1 MIKIKHKYLLERTE
15 LIPLC
20 AYDGENYIDY
30 LTGDVIINPKTLDFI
45 ENGIKSKTIYVKE
58 FNFVI
63 FRIMCKNQLIGYEYS
78 IDDSVIF
85 FDINKR
91 EFPMSK
97 LYSYLEKLKT
107 GEFTK
112 ELIWGDMI

>member
-1 MIKIKHKYLLERTE
+1 
-15 LIPLC
+15 
-20 AYDGENYIDY
+20 
-30 LTGDVIINPKTLDFI
+30 
-45 ENGIKSKTIYVKE
+45 
-58 FNFVI
+58 
-63 FRIMCKNQLIGYEYS
+63 MCKNQLIGYEYS

-91 EFPMSK
+91 EFSMSK